1 MVLSQPAC
9 RLLSDFFQFFFSVAI
24 HAVQANKVLCF
35 VRRRRQNQVPPV
47 SVLIRTLVSVVGD
60 GAASTWYMILQ
71 ALHLIERLLSII

>member
-1 MVLSQPAC
+1 MLSQPAS

-47 SVLIRTLVSVVGD
+47 SVLIRTLVSVVGVSGTTSWTTHRTPV
-60 GAASTWYMILQ
+60 GARTHNDA
-71 ALHLIERLLSII
+71 R